1 MKLVFPNGE
10 HGQVMLHPG
19 PNRIGSDPGSAVVLA
34 QPGVLPTHCVIHL
47 TANGANLQVPAGSGE
62 VAVNGKPVA
71 DIMGLRSGDS
81 VAIGPVLARFVV
93 VEEARGALSSAP
105 EDDGNA
111 TRVRM
116 ALPKFLLRGVSG
128 AVFGKVFPVTG
139 PVVLGRAAEC
149 DISVSADEMSRRHA
163 LVKPTQDGLT
173 VEDLGSA
180 NGTYVND
187 KRVQQGFLRP
197 GDELRLDA
205 VRFILVAPGAEIGQS
220 QASATPAVSRATRT
234 QQMQMWA
241 SILLTLAAVVVIALL
256 VRHAQG

>member
-1 MKLVFPNGE
+1 MKC
-10 HGQVMLHPG
+10 
-19 PNRIGSDPGSAVVLA
+19 R
-34 QPGVLPTHCVIHL
+34 
-47 TANGANLQVPAGSGE
+47 AG
-62 VAVNGKPVA
+62 
-71 DIMGLRSGDS
+71 
-81 VAIGPVLARFVV
+81 
-93 VEEARGALSSAP
+93 
-105 EDDGNA
+105 
-111 TRVRM
+111 
-116 ALPKFLLRGVSG
+116 
-128 AVFGKVFPVTG
+128 
-139 PVVLGRAAEC
+139 
-149 DISVSADEMSRRHA
+149 
-163 LVKPTQDGLT
+163 TQDGLT

-220 QASATPAVSRATRT
+220 HSSAAPPVSRATRT

>member
-34 QPGVLPTHCVIHL
+34 QPGVLPTHCVLHIS
-47 TANGANLQVPAGSGE
+47 ANGANLQVPANGGE

-81 VAIGPVLARFVV
+81 VAFGPVLARFVV

-105 EDDGNA
+105 DDDGSA

-128 AVFGKVFPVTG
+128 AVFGKVYPVTG

-163 LVKPTQDGLT
+163 IVKPMQDGLA

-220 QASATPAVSRATRT
+220 HASAAPPVSRASRA

-256 VRHAQG
+256 VRHTQG